1 MMKIGLSW
9 KLFGVLLLNAA
20 VIVGVMAG
28 AIHFS
33 VSRNFEEYVREF
45 DRERFEAV
53 AGVLEAEYA
62 ESQSWKLKGQSPQ
75 RWLRGL
81 GFRTPSRSYE
91 FLQLGFPGPDMMIS
105 PEWIFLG
112 KGLMQEHQMM
122 RRRLPLRRRNGE
134 PQIRHSRPNST
145 NNGGTREMLIL
156 MDAEQKP
163 LWGPELKRKPDLF
176 KALHHQGQ
184 VVGWLG
190 MVTEGAMEQSRHAHF
205 LKQQQRML
213 KILAVAAVL
222 TAALIAFL
230 LSRYLLRPVR
240 KLTEGT
246 LAIAERL
253 FDTRV
258 KINSSDEFGQLATD
272 FNAMAKTLD
281 SFEQQRQQWISDISH
296 ELGTPLSVLRG
307 EIEAMQ
313 DGIRQP
319 NPERFESL
327 HAEVLHLARIVDDLK
342 LLSRAEAGQLNLC
355 KVELD
360 PVKLLQQA
368 LEQYA
373 DRLAERGI
381 TIQNK
386 LPQQSGKTAMVDPDR
401 LRQVF
406 LNLLENVVRY
416 VNSPATLTAQS
427 KNTED
432 SLTLIL
438 EDSGQGVT
446 EEALTNL
453 FDRFYRTDFSRN
465 RETGGSGLG
474 LAICKNLIETHGG
487 SIHAES
493 VEPHGLRIVI
503 KIDTA
508 VDLE

>member
-1 MMKIGLSW
+1 
-9 KLFGVLLLNAA
+9 
-20 VIVGVMAG
+20 
-28 AIHFS
+28 
-33 VSRNFEEYVREF
+33 
-45 DRERFEAV
+45 
-53 AGVLEAEYA
+53 
-62 ESQSWKLKGQSPQ
+62 
-75 RWLRGL
+75 
-81 GFRTPSRSYE
+81 
-91 FLQLGFPGPDMMIS
+91 
-105 PEWIFLG
+105 
-112 KGLMQEHQMM
+112 
-122 RRRLPLRRRNGE
+122 
-134 PQIRHSRPNST
+134 
-145 NNGGTREMLIL
+145 
-156 MDAEQKP
+156 
-163 LWGPELKRKPDLF
+163 
-176 KALHHQGQ
+176 
-184 VVGWLG
+184 
-190 MVTEGAMEQSRHAHF
+190 
-205 LKQQQRML
+205 
-213 KILAVAAVL
+213 
-222 TAALIAFL
+222 LIAFL

-246 LAIAERL
+246 LAIAERR

-258 KINSSDEFGQLATD
+258 KIDTSDEFGQLATD

-313 DGIRQP
+313 DGIRKP

-327 HAEVLHLARIVDDLK
+327 HAEVLYLARIVDDLK
-342 LLSRAEAGQLNLC
+342 LLSRVEAGQLNLC